1 MHRVRGRTDLPDAPG
16 VAGMTTLG
24 EALIDLL
31 EAHGVDTVFGIPGV
45 HTVELYRGLAR
56 SKIRHV
62 TPRHEQ
68 GAGFMADGYA
78 RASGKPGV
86 AFVITGP
93 GLTNTITAMGQAR
106 ADSVPMLVVSGVN
119 ATASLGKGFGHLHE
133 LPDQRGMMEKVALSS
148 RRIEKSEELPGAL
161 ADAFAL
167 FASGRPGPVHIEIPT
182 DVMRL
187 AADGLSPKLANAAPP
202 AADAGLISKAAALA
216 DKAARPLILAGGG
229 AKSAEAALIYLAE
242 TLDAPVVLTINARGL
257 LHAHPLV
264 VPASPSLKAVRK
276 LIGEADLVIAAGTE
290 LGQTDYDMNSDG
302 GFVLPKNL
310 VRIDIDAGQLAR
322 HPTTVAIEADCGAA
336 LDKLVAALGRKAGQA
351 GSGSDGAKR
360 AQAARTAARAE
371 LSPVMQ
377 MQLRAVETIRDTLPG
392 SIIVGD
398 STQPVY
404 AANLYYDHDRRGGWF
419 NAATG
424 YGTLGYGAPAA
435 IGAALAI
442 PDATVV
448 CLSGDGGFQFS
459 LPELAAAVETAA
471 PCIFLVWNNRGYR
484 EIETSM
490 RDVGV
495 EPVGVS
501 PAPPDF
507 AKIAEA
513 YGIAAERLSS
523 PDGLPDALRRA
534 QATKSPYLIEIAVD

>member
-1 MHRVRGRTDLPDAPG
+1 
-16 VAGMTTLG
+16 MTTLG
-24 EALIDLL
+24 EALIHLL

-45 HTVELYRGLAR
+45 HTVELYRGLAG

-78 RASGKPGV
+78 RACGKPGV

-106 ADSVPMLVVSGVN
+106 ADSVPMLVISGVN
-119 ATASLGKGFGHLHE
+119 ATDTLGRGFGHLHE

-148 RRIEKSEELPGAL
+148 RRIMQAEELPRVL

-167 FASGRPGPVHIEIPT
+167 FASARPGPVHIEVPI
-182 DVMRL
+182 DVMTL
-187 AADGLSPKLANAAPP
+187 PADSLSPLLANVRALVP
-202 AADAGLISKAAALA
+202 DAGLIAKAAALA
-216 DKAARPLILAGGG
+216 AEATRPVILAGGG
-229 AKSAEAALIYLAE
+229 AKSSEAALRRLAE
-242 TLDAPVVLTINARGL
+242 MLDAPVVLTANARGL
-257 LHAHPLV
+257 MHAHPLA
-264 VPASPSLKAVRK
+264 VPASPSLKPVRR
-276 LIGEADLVIAAGTE
+276 LVDEADLVIAAGTE
-290 LGQTDYDMNSDG
+290 LGPTDYDMYGDG
-302 GFVLPKNL
+302 GFRLPKNL
-310 VRIDIDAGQLAR
+310 VRIDIDAEQLAR
-322 HPTTVAIEADCGAA
+322 HRAAVVIEADCGAA
-336 LDKLVAALGRKAGQA
+336 LDSLIAKLAGKTLQA
-351 GSGSDGAKR
+351 DGAKR
-360 AQAARTAARAE
+360 AQAARNAARAG
-371 LSPVMQ
+371 LSPAMQ
-377 MQLRAVETIRDTLPG
+377 AQLKVVETIRDTLPG

-404 AANLYYDHDRRGGWF
+404 AANLYYDHDRPGGWF

-424 YGTLGYGAPAA
+424 FGALGYGPPAA

-459 LPELAAAVETAA
+459 LPELGAAVDAGA
-471 PCIFLVWNNRGYR
+471 PVIFVVWNNSGYR

-507 AKIAEA
+507 ARIAEA
-513 YGIAAERLSS
+513 YGIAAERLAL
-523 PDGLPDALRRA
+523 PAGLPGALLRA
-534 QATKSPYLIEIAVD
+534 SAAKSPYLIEVAVD